1 MSDMQEEHD
10 DLSWWEVR
18 YYTQHPYTDTTM
30 LIAET
35 ESQAVSKF
43 KRSDNGDRQVCN
55 VTKVE

>member
-1 MSDMQEEHD
+1 MKEEAEEPK
-10 DLSWWEVR
+10 WWEVR

-43 KRSDNGDRQVCN
+43 KKSDNGDRQVCN
-55 VTKVE
+55 VTMIS